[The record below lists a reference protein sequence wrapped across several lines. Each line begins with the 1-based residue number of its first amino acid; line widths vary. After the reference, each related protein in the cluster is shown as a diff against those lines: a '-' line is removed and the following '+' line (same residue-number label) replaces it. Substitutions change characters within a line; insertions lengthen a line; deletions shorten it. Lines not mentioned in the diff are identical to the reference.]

1 MAEENLQQ
9 KEINKQLFEISQDY
23 LKPDPNS
30 YI

>member
-9 KEINKQLFEISQDY
+9 KEINKELFEISQDY
-23 LKPDPNS
+23 LKPNS